1 MLDADDAAPAA
12 LDQAVRDAPRVT
24 DDGADDSAGD
34 SADDSADDS
43 AGDDGLAGERAV
55 ERRVVERRVVDRKVY
70 GRRIRRGF
78 LMGLLVVVVAWAAG
92 LVGAWMGVRLAEGN
106 RSPARVASTLGLVRV
121 EPRTEPLP
129 ALDVFA
135 VASTIAPS
143 VVNVSAITQRGE
155 LVGQSTGSGVVLTA
169 DGEIVTNAHVVAGAA
184 TVTVRVP
191 GETEPRDA
199 VVLVIDSGRDLAL
212 LRIEADGLVPAQ
224 FAAPGDVR
232 VGDAVVAVGYALD
245 LDGDPSVTV
254 GIVSA
259 LDRTS
264 VDMTKALKGLVQ
276 TDAPISSGNS
286 GGALVNALGQVIG
299 LTTFVAIPDEGSSAN
314 SVGFAIS
321 NQELLPTID
330 RLRDATNGSAPTAGY
345 LGVGLADRFDGGSGA
360 LVAEVEPGSPAAA
373 AGVDVGD
380 AIVSIDGAA
389 ITGPAGLMATIR
401 DGQPGDEVLIGL
413 RRSGRLVSLSATL
426 ARQPAG

>member
-34 SADDSADDS
+34 GAGDG

-299 LTTFVAIPDEGSSAN
+299 LTTFVALPDVGSSAN

>member
-12 LDQAVRDAPRVT
+12 LDQAVGDAPRVT

-34 SADDSADDS
+34 SAGDG

-232 VGDAVVAVGYALD
+232 VGDAVVAVGFALD

-380 AIVSIDGAA
+380 AIVSIDGTA

>member
-1 MLDADDAAPAA
+1 M
-12 LDQAVRDAPRVT
+12 T

-34 SADDSADDS
+34 GAGDG

-184 TVTVRVP
+184 TVTVR
-191 GETEPRDA
+191 
-199 VVLVIDSGRDLAL
+199 
-212 LRIEADGLVPAQ
+212 Q
-224 FAAPGDVR
+224 AAED
-232 VGDAVVAVGYALD
+232 
-245 LDGDPSVTV
+245 
-254 GIVSA
+254 
-259 LDRTS
+259 
-264 VDMTKALKGLVQ
+264 
-276 TDAPISSGNS
+276 
-286 GGALVNALGQVIG
+286 
-299 LTTFVAIPDEGSSAN
+299 
-314 SVGFAIS
+314 
-321 NQELLPTID
+321 LLPHMTD
-330 RLRDATNGSAPTAGY
+330 DPENS
-345 LGVGLADRFDGGSGA
+345 
-360 LVAEVEPGSPAAA
+360 
-373 AGVDVGD
+373 
-380 AIVSIDGAA
+380 
-389 ITGPAGLMATIR
+389 
-401 DGQPGDEVLIGL
+401 
-413 RRSGRLVSLSATL
+413 
-426 ARQPAG
+426 